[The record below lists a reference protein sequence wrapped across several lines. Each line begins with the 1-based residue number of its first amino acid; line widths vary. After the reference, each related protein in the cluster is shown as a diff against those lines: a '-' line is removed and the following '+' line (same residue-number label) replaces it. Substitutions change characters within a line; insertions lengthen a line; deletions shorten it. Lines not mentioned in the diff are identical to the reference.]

1 MAVCPFYISLF
12 FVCYYRD
19 MLFHYVAAD
28 EAGKMTEGEYEADA
42 LNDVLRFLGGKQ
54 LRPISVKP
62 MSEEKIGFMA
72 GLFGGINTADKVF
85 LTKYL
90 ALMLRV
96 GTDLL
101 SAINILILD
110 FDKPAMRNFL
120 LEVREDLS
128 KGHPFYEAFSRHPK
142 DFSPTVINLVKAAEQ
157 SGSLQKTF
165 ETLSISFEKE
175 SEIRSKIRS
184 AMIYPIVLVCIASA
198 IMIFLVTFALP
209 KVANVFSQSGIK
221 PPWFSQVVFTIGL
234 FIGGNIFII
243 LPLVLVILGALI
255 WAVMKTEVGR
265 REFNHIITT
274 LPLVRTVY
282 SELAIQRMAS
292 TMSSLMKAGL
302 PIVQTINIAAETVG
316 SDAYRAALL
325 RIANDGLTK
334 GLTIGEAFHR
344 ETVFP
349 KIVSNLVSVS
359 EKAGHLEEVLDTLAQ
374 FYESNIDAN
383 IKALVSLL
391 EPAMLLVM
399 GVMVAVIALSIIV
412 PIYQLTTQF

>member
-1 MAVCPFYISLF
+1 
-12 FVCYYRD
+12 

-42 LNDVLRFLGGKQ
+42 LGDVLRFLGGKQ

-62 MSEEKIGFMA
+62 IKQVKLGFME
-72 GLFGGINTADKVF
+72 GLFGDINTSDKVF

-101 SAINILILD
+101 SAINILLLD

-128 KGHPFYEAFSRHPK
+128 KGQPFYQAFARHPK
-142 DFSPTVINLVKAAEQ
+142 EFSPTIINLIKAAEE

-165 ETLSISFEKE
+165 ENLSVSLEKE
-175 SEIRSKIRS
+175 AEIRSKIRS
-184 AMIYPIVLVCIASA
+184 AMIYPIVLVCMATA
-198 IMIFLVTFALP
+198 IMTFLVTFALP
-209 KVANVFSQSGIK
+209 KVANVFSQSGIN
-221 PPWFSQVVFTIGL
+221 PPWFSQVVFTVGL
-234 FIGGNIFII
+234 FIGANIFII
-243 LPLVLVILGALI
+243 LPGTIILVGVLKWV
-255 WAVMKTEVGR
+255 VTKTEPGKKVFSR
-265 REFNHIITT
+265 VLTN

-282 SELAIQRMAS
+282 QELAVQRMAS
-292 TMSSLMKAGL
+292 TMSSLMRAGL
-302 PIVQTINIAAETVG
+302 PIVQTLTIAAETVG
-316 SDAYRAALL
+316 LDSYRSALL
-325 RIANDGLTK
+325 RVANEGLEK
-334 GLTIGEAFHR
+334 GLTIGEAFRR

-349 KIVSNLVSVS
+349 KTVSSLVAIS
-359 EKAGHLEEVLDTLAQ
+359 EKAWHLDEVLDTLAQ

-391 EPAMLLVM
+391 EPAMLLIM
-399 GVMVAVIALSIIV
+399 GVMVAVIALAIIV
-412 PIYQLTTQF
+412 PVYQLTTQF

>member
-1 MAVCPFYISLF
+1 
-12 FVCYYRD
+12 
-19 MLFHYVAAD
+19 MLFHYVAVD

-54 LRPISVKP
+54 LRPVSVKP
-62 MSEEKIGFMA
+62 MEQVKLGFVK
-72 GLFGGINTADKVF
+72 GLFGGINTSDKVF

-128 KGHPFYEAFSRHPK
+128 KGQPFYAAFARHPK
-142 DFSPTVINLVKAAEQ
+142 DFSPTVINLVKAAET
-157 SGSLQKTF
+157 SGTLEKTF
-165 ETLSISFEKE
+165 GDLSISLEKDA
-175 SEIRSKIRS
+175 EIQSKVKS
-184 AMIYPIVLVCIASA
+184 AMIYPIILLCIATA
-198 IMIFLVTFALP
+198 ILTFLVTYALP
-209 KVANVFSQSGIK
+209 KVANVFSESGIN
-221 PPWFSQVVFTIGL
+221 PPWFSRVVFAVGL
-234 FIGGNIFII
+234 FIGANIFII
-243 LPLVLVILGALI
+243 LPVALVAIGVLV
-255 WAVMKTEVGR
+255 WVVTKTEPGKKV
-265 REFNHIITT
+265 FSQVLTS

-282 SELAIQRMAS
+282 QEMAIQRMAS
-292 TMSSLMKAGL
+292 TMSSLMRAGL

-316 SDAYRAALL
+316 LGAYRNALL

-334 GLTIGEAFHR
+334 GLTIGEAFRR
-344 ETVFP
+344 EKVFP
-349 KIVSNLVSVS
+349 TMISNLVAIS
-359 EKAGHLEEVLDTLAQ
+359 ERAGHLEEVLDTLAQ

-391 EPAMLLVM
+391 EPTMLLIM

-412 PIYQLTTQF
+412 PIYQLTTSF

>member
-1 MAVCPFYISLF
+1 
-12 FVCYYRD
+12 

-28 EAGKMTEGEYEADA
+28 DAGKMTEGEYEADA
-42 LNDVLRFLGGKQ
+42 LNDVLRFLAGKQ
-54 LRPISVKP
+54 LRPVSVKP
-62 MSEEKIGFMA
+62 ISQTKIGFMA
-72 GLFGGINTADKVF
+72 GIFGGGITTPDKVF

-90 ALMLRV
+90 ALMLRM

-101 SAINILILD
+101 SAINILIID

-128 KGHPFYEAFSRHPK
+128 KGQPFYEAFSRHPK

-165 ETLSISFEKE
+165 ETMSVSFEKE
-175 SEIRSKIRS
+175 AEIRGKIRS
-184 AMIYPIVLVCIASA
+184 AMIYPIILICIATA
-198 IMIFLVTFALP
+198 IMVFLVTFALP
-209 KVANVFSQSGIK
+209 KVANVFSQSGIN
-221 PPWFSQVVFTIGL
+221 PPWFSQIVFTVGL
-234 FIGGNIFII
+234 FVGANILI
-243 LPLVLVILGALI
+243 LLPGALVIVGAFI
-255 WAVMKTEVGR
+255 WVVTKTEMGK
-265 REFNHIITT
+265 REFGRMMTNI
-274 LPLVRTVY
+274 PLIRTVY

-292 TMSSLMKAGL
+292 TMSSLMRAGL

-316 SDAYRAALL
+316 LDSYRAALL
-325 RIANDGLTK
+325 RIANEGLTK
-334 GLTIGEAFHR
+334 GLTIGEAFRR

-349 KIVSNLVSVS
+349 KIVSNLVAVS

-399 GVMVAVIALSIIV
+399 GVMVGIIALSIIV
-412 PIYQLTTQF
+412 PIYQLTTSF

>member
-1 MAVCPFYISLF
+1 
-12 FVCYYRD
+12 
-19 MLFHYVAAD
+19 MLFHYVAVD
-28 EAGKMTEGEYEADA
+28 EAGKMTEGEYEADV
-42 LNDVLRFLGGKQ
+42 LGDVLRFLGGKQ
-54 LRPISVKP
+54 LRPVSVKP
-62 MSEEKIGFMA
+62 MKQVKLGFME
-72 GLFGGINTADKVF
+72 GMFGGINTSDKVF

-128 KGHPFYEAFSRHPK
+128 KGHPFYEAFARHPK

-157 SGSLQKTF
+157 SGSLEKTF
-165 ETLSISFEKE
+165 ETLSVSLEKE
-175 SEIRSKIRS
+175 AEIRGKIKS

-234 FIGGNIFII
+234 FVGANILII
-243 LPLVLVILGALI
+243 IPLVLIIIGALA
-255 WAVMKTEVGR
+255 WTVLKTEVGK
-265 REFNHIITT
+265 REFNQILTN

-282 SELAIQRMAS
+282 REVAIQRMAS
-292 TMSSLMKAGL
+292 TMSSLMRAGL
-302 PIVQTINIAAETVG
+302 PIVQTIDIAAETVG
-316 SDAYRAALL
+316 LDSYRFALI
-325 RIANDGLTK
+325 RIAHDGLTK

-349 KIVSNLVSVS
+349 KIVSNLVAIS

-399 GVMVAVIALSIIV
+399 GVMVAIIALSIIV

>member
-1 MAVCPFYISLF
+1 
-12 FVCYYRD
+12 

-28 EAGKMTEGEYEADA
+28 ESGKMMEGDHEADA
-42 LNDVLRFLGGKQ
+42 LSDVLRFLGGKQ
-54 LRPISVKP
+54 LRPVSVKP
-62 MSEEKIGFMA
+62 IDQVKIGFVQ
-72 GLFGGINTADKVF
+72 GFFGGINTSDKVF

-128 KGHPFYEAFSRHPK
+128 KGQPFYQAFARHPK
-142 DFSPTVINLVKAAEQ
+142 DFSPTVINLVKAAEA
-157 SGSLQKTF
+157 SGTLQKTF
-165 ETLSISFEKE
+165 EDLSASLERDA
-175 SEIRSKIRS
+175 EIQGKVKS
-184 AMIYPIVLVCIASA
+184 AMIYPIILLCIATA
-198 IMIFLVTFALP
+198 ILTFLVTFALP
-209 KVANVFSQSGIK
+209 KVANVFSQSGIN
-221 PPWFSQVVFTIGL
+221 PPWFSQIVFTVGL
-234 FIGGNIFII
+234 FIGANIFII
-243 LPLVLVILGALI
+243 LPGILIIVGVLA
-255 WAVMKTEVGR
+255 WAAMKTEVGGKIFSR
-265 REFNHIITT
+265 VLTS

-282 SELAIQRMAS
+282 YELAVQRMAS
-292 TMSSLMKAGL
+292 TMSSLMRAGL
-302 PIVQTINIAAETVG
+302 PIVQTITIAADTVG
-316 SDAYRAALL
+316 LDAYRDALL
-325 RIANDGLTK
+325 RIANDGLAK

-349 KIVSNLVSVS
+349 KIVSNLVAVS

-399 GVMVAVIALSIIV
+399 GVMVGVIALSIIV
-412 PIYQLTTQF
+412 PIYQLTTSF

>member
-1 MAVCPFYISLF
+1 
-12 FVCYYRD
+12 

-42 LNDVLRFLGGKQ
+42 LGDVLRFLGGKQ

-62 MSEEKIGFMA
+62 IKQVKLGFME
-72 GLFGGINTADKVF
+72 GLFGNINTSDKVF

-101 SAINILILD
+101 SAINILLMD

-128 KGHPFYEAFSRHPK
+128 KGQPFYQAFARHPK
-142 DFSPTVINLVKAAEQ
+142 DFSPTVINLVKAAEE

-165 ETLSISFEKE
+165 ETLSVSLEKE
-175 SEIRSKIRS
+175 SEIRSKIKS
-184 AMIYPIVLVCIASA
+184 AMIYPIVLVCMATA
-198 IMIFLVTFALP
+198 IMTFLVTFALP
-209 KVANVFSQSGIK
+209 KVANVFSQSGIT
-221 PPWFSQVVFTIGL
+221 PPWFSQVVFTVGL
-234 FIGGNIFII
+234 FIGANILI
-243 LPLVLVILGALI
+243 LLPGTVVVVGALV
-255 WAVMKTEVGR
+255 WVVTKTEPGKKVFSR
-265 REFNHIITT
+265 VLTN

-282 SELAIQRMAS
+282 QELAVQRMAS
-292 TMSSLMKAGL
+292 TMSSLMRAGL
-302 PIVQTINIAAETVG
+302 PIVQTLTIAAETVG
-316 SDAYRAALL
+316 LDSYRSALL
-325 RIANDGLTK
+325 RVANEGLAK
-334 GLTIGEAFHR
+334 GLTIGEAFRR

-349 KIVSNLVSVS
+349 KTVSSLVAIS
-359 EKAGHLEEVLDTLAQ
+359 EKAGHLDEVLDTLAQ

-391 EPAMLLVM
+391 EPAMLLIM
-399 GVMVAVIALSIIV
+399 GVMVAVIALAIIV
-412 PIYQLTTQF
+412 PVYQLTTSF